1 LLLFSLDGTYHVCCS
16 VIIVCKFLH
25 KRKKMAV
32 PLSPVDSCRDV
43 EIALSTCEGQLLTVR
58 TEGYT
63 IRSTSVP
70 IVDRLVGSGTVNNDE
85 VPGLIACGL
94 LLSVLTLLHIARQ
107 AWYAWGGEDAFAFPF
122 DK

>member
-1 LLLFSLDGTYHVCCS
+1 
-16 VIIVCKFLH
+16 
-25 KRKKMAV
+25 MAV
-32 PLSPVDSCRDV
+32 PLSPVDSCQDV

-107 AWYAWGGEDAFAFPF
+107 AWYAWGGEGAFAFPF